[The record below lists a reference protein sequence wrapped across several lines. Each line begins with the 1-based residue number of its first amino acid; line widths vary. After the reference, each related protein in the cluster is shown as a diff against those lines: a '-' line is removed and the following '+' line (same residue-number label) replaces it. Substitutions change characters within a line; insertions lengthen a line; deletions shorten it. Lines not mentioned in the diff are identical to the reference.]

1 MFSQIETQSQHTNMI
16 VCICRGA
23 SDRDIRAAI
32 QGGARCVDTLEGCG
46 IGGDC
51 GGCHDTLREM
61 LVELRRAP
69 ERYAL
74 SSDTLSA

>member
-1 MFSQIETQSQHTNMI
+1 MI

-23 SDRDIRAAI
+23 SDRDIRTAI
-32 QGGARCVDTLEGCG
+32 QRGAKCVDTLGDCG

-61 LVELRRAP
+61 LAQLPRVP
-69 ERYAL
+69 EHYAL
-74 SSDTLSA
+74 SSDTLSP

>member
-1 MFSQIETQSQHTNMI
+1 MI

-23 SDRDIRAAI
+23 SDHDIRDAI
-32 QGGARCVDTLEGCG
+32 REGAKCVDSLGDCG

-61 LVELRRAP
+61 IVELHSVP
-69 ERYAL
+69 EHYAL
-74 SSDTLSA
+74 SSDTLSP

>member
-1 MFSQIETQSQHTNMI
+1 MI

-23 SDRDIRAAI
+23 SERDIRTAI
-32 QGGARCVDTLEGCG
+32 AGGAKCVDTLETRG

-61 LVELRRAP
+61 IAECAGGDSDACRTCCRA
-69 ERYAL
+69 AL
-74 SSDTLSA
+74 KSA